1 LIIFLVFLIFNKTV
15 FMQLILRSFE
25 LKLKHTFTIS
35 RESYSTQPTLI
46 VELKEGE
53 FSGYGEATS
62 NPYYGITVSKMI
74 NDLEKLQSVIES
86 VSDETPKEFWSKM
99 YSHLKENMF
108 ALCALDLAYNDL
120 YARKKGKKLYK
131 LWGYNTSN
139 NPLTDYTIGIA
150 SIEKMITK
158 MQELPWPIYK
168 IKLGTKE
175 DIKIITELRKHT
187 DAVFRVDANCGW
199 TVDETINNAIE
210 LKKLGVEFIEQ
221 PMKADDWNAHKI
233 VYQNSVLPIIADESC
248 QVEADVAKC
257 NNHFHGVNVKLVKCG
272 GLTSARRML
281 MQARELGMKTMV
293 GCMTESSVGISAIAH
308 LLPLLDYVDMDGA
321 ILLAEDIA
329 TGITLKNG
337 VIHYSELN
345 GTGVILTPTL
355 SRGEG
360 VTDE

>member
-1 LIIFLVFLIFNKTV
+1 
-15 FMQLILRSFE
+15 MQLILRSFE

-35 RESYSTQPTLI
+35 RESYNSQPTLI

-53 FSGYGEATS
+53 FLGYGEATS
-62 NPYYGITVSKMI
+62 NPYYGITVSKI
-74 NDLEKLQSVIES
+74 IADLEAIQSIIES
-86 VSDETPKEFWSKM
+86 TSGETPENFWDKM
-99 YSHLKENMF
+99 YPHLKENMF

-120 YARKKGKKLYK
+120 YARKKGKKLYE
-131 LWGYNTSN
+131 LWGYDVNN
-139 NPLTDYTIGIA
+139 NPLSDYTIGID
-150 SIEKMITK
+150 SIEKMIAK

-187 DAVFRVDANCGW
+187 EAVFRVDANCGW

-221 PMKADDWNAHKI
+221 PMKADDWDAHKK

-248 QVEADVAKC
+248 QVESDVAKC
-257 NNHFHGVNVKLVKCG
+257 HNHFHGVNVKLVKCG

-281 MQARELGMKTMV
+281 MQAKEFGMKTMV

-337 VIHYSELN
+337 VIQYSELN
-345 GTGVILTPTL
+345 GTGVELL
-355 SRGEG
+355 
-360 VTDE
+360 

>member
-1 LIIFLVFLIFNKTV
+1 
-15 FMQLILRSFE
+15 MQLILRSFE

-35 RESYSTQPTLI
+35 RVSYNTQPTLI
-46 VELKEGE
+46 VELKDGE

-62 NPYYGITVSKMI
+62 NPYYKITVQIMI
-74 NDLEKLQSVIES
+74 DDLEALKPIIELT
-86 VSDETPKEFWSKM
+86 SDKTPEVFWDKI
-99 YSHLKENMF
+99 YPHLKNNMF

-120 YARKKGKKLYK
+120 YARKKSKKLYE
-131 LWGYNTSN
+131 LWGYDTHN

-150 SIEKMITK
+150 SIEKMIAK
-158 MQELPWPIYK
+158 MKELPWPIYK

-221 PMKADDWNAHKI
+221 PMKADDWNAHKK
-233 VYQNSVLPIIADESC
+233 VFQNSVLPIIADESC

-257 NNHFHGVNVKLVKCG
+257 HNHFHGVNVKLVKCG

-281 MQARELGMKTMV
+281 IQARELGMKTMV

-308 LLPLLDYVDMDGA
+308 LLPLLDYVDMDGS

-329 TGITLKNG
+329 EGIILENG
-337 VIHYSELN
+337 VIEYSELN
-345 GTGVILTPTL
+345 GI
-355 SRGEG
+355 G
-360 VTDE
+360 VTLIA